1 MLVAQLD
8 ANGWA
13 IIIGAVG
20 IIVVNVV
27 TQVLNYLQRQLVAKE
42 VITVKDT
49 LQDTTKKTVG
59 ALNNVTQLLVE
70 NTATTEAIASTTAEL
85 EKQGNSRWDKIKGEL
100 VAAKQEIKDLQQMR
114 IDDASNSLRDK

>member
-42 VITVKDT
+42 VLMVKDT
-49 LQDTTKKTVG
+49 LQDTTKKTAG
-59 ALNNVTQLLVE
+59 SLSNMTQLLVE

-114 IDDASNSLRDK
+114 INDASNSSRDK